1 MSRSVSSLISRRAV
15 SSLGF
20 AWLNMTFGETGK
32 TVLLMDDEDFMIM
45 NDDGAAR
52 GFGFG
57 IRGCG
62 GGGIGLAEVGVSEV
76 GLLVLDWLRL

>member
-1 MSRSVSSLISRRAV
+1 
-15 SSLGF
+15 
-20 AWLNMTFGETGK
+20 MTFWETGK

-62 GGGIGLAEVGVSEV
+62 GGGIGLAEVGGVRGGVISV
-76 GLLVLDWLRL
+76 RLAKALSAVVFGRDVHGDNYSIELSYC

>member
-1 MSRSVSSLISRRAV
+1 
-15 SSLGF
+15 
-20 AWLNMTFGETGK
+20 MTFWETGK

-76 GLLVLDWLRL
+76 GLLVLGLAKALSAVVFGRDVHGDNYSIELSYC